1 MTLVN
6 NHPLISVIVPVYNEA
21 EHIKR
26 CLESLVEQTYPA
38 MEILVVDDGSTDD
51 TVRIIRAFQDN
62 KAGRIDLKL
71 YLQDHHGP
79 GQARN
84 YAASKATGTILAFV
98 DADMEL
104 DPEYLAQL
112 IIPIDAGEIGSFGGK
127 EIVANQGNY
136 WADAW
141 SVVRGFA
148 PGTLHPQV
156 QNPTQPVFRAITKEA
171 FDSVGGFDTT
181 RGYDDDWTL
190 CEKLGK
196 EAVIASKA
204 VIYHYNPASIG
215 EFFEQSR
222 WFATRR
228 YKGGKLGS
236 VAHLFRLWV
245 AIFPLSIWKYLTG
258 KGYLL
263 ARIVF
268 ILGQTLGIL
277 ELWLSKKT
285 WRS

>member
-1 MTLVN
+1 
-6 NHPLISVIVPVYNEA
+6 
-21 EHIKR
+21 
-26 CLESLVEQTYPA
+26 
-38 MEILVVDDGSTDD
+38 MEVLLVDDGSTDD
-51 TVRIIRAFQDN
+51 TVRIIREFQEN
-62 KAGRIDLKL
+62 SSRQVDLRL
-71 YLQDHHGP
+71 FSQDHQGP

-84 YAASKATGTILAFV
+84 YAASKAKGLILAFV

-104 DPEYLAQL
+104 DPEYLAHL
-112 IIPIDAGEIGSFGGK
+112 IVPILAGEIGSFGRK

-148 PGTLHPQV
+148 PGRLHPQI
-156 QNPTQPVFRAITKEA
+156 QSPTQPVFRAITKKA
-171 FDSVGGFDTT
+171 FDSVGGFDIT

-190 CEKLGK
+190 SEKLKK
-196 EAVIASKA
+196 EAVIASRA
-204 VIYHYNPASIG
+204 QIYHYNPAGFS

-236 VAHLFRLWV
+236 VVHLLRLWV
-245 AIFPLSIWKYLTG
+245 VTLPIGIWNCLSG
-258 KGYLL
+258 EGFFL
-263 ARIVF
+263 ARLVF

-277 ELWLSKKT
+277 ELWISKKT